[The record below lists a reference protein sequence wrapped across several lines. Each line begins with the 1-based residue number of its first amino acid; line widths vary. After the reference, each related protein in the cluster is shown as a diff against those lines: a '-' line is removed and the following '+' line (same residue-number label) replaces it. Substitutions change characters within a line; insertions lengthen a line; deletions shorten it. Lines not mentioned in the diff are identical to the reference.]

1 MKLRQLKLFSI
12 ISLGAIFLH
21 GCSGAEAIPFLTD
34 YSKTENVGTIAGT
47 ALGALAGDMAS
58 DGIHGKN
65 KTRAVVGGAAI
76 GMITGHVLAKYAD
89 ERHQDSRELKKKEM
103 DIKYP
108 KLHKNKLNTQ
118 QKEDTITE

>member
-1 MKLRQLKLFSI
+1 MKSKLFLI
-12 ISLGAIFLH
+12 ISLGAIFLPS
-21 GCSGAEAIPFLTD
+21 CSVIDSLALAD

-58 DGIHGKN
+58 DGMHGKN

-89 ERHQDSRELKKKEM
+89 EYHQDNRELKKKE
-103 DIKYP
+103 IKF
-108 KLHKNKLNTQ
+108 NTCYTKHQ
-118 QKEDTITE
+118 QQSLARSP